1 MGIYLSRK
9 VRKRRNVKDKPTI
22 RGRLGFGFIWIP

>member
-9 VRKRRNVKDKPTI
+9 KYIT
-22 RGRLGFGFIWIP
+22 